1 MINAAPHL
9 AEQAIFRI
17 IAGRELLC
25 RTEMNSNTITIIF
38 VRSSVAMV
46 NSVQICYNMIQRAFF
61 TEPAYMQHICCVQAK
76 QIE

>member
-1 MINAAPHL
+1 MHYL
-9 AEQAIFRI
+9 
-17 IAGRELLC
+17 RELLYN
-25 RTEMNSNTITIIF
+25 RMNSNTITIIF

-61 TEPAYMQHICCVQAK
+61 TEPVYMQHICCVQAK

>member
-1 MINAAPHL
+1 
-9 AEQAIFRI
+9 
-17 IAGRELLC
+17 
-25 RTEMNSNTITIIF
+25 MNSNTITIIF
-38 VRSSVAMV
+38 VRSSVVMV

>member
-9 AEQAIFRI
+9 AEQP
-17 IAGRELLC
+17 
-25 RTEMNSNTITIIF
+25 ITIIF

>member
-1 MINAAPHL
+1 
-9 AEQAIFRI
+9 
-17 IAGRELLC
+17 
-25 RTEMNSNTITIIF
+25 MNSKTITIIF

>member
-1 MINAAPHL
+1 MINAASHL
-9 AEQAIFRI
+9 AGQHFCVTVN
-17 IAGRELLC
+17 GV
-25 RTEMNSNTITIIF
+25 NSNTITIIF

>member
-1 MINAAPHL
+1 MHYL
-9 AEQAIFRI
+9 
-17 IAGRELLC
+17 RELLYN
-25 RTEMNSNTITIIF
+25 RMNSNTITIIF

>member
-9 AEQAIFRI
+9 AEQHFCVIENR
-17 IAGRELLC
+17 
-25 RTEMNSNTITIIF
+25 MNSNIIF
-38 VRSSVAMV
+38 VRSSVTMV

-61 TEPAYMQHICCVQAK
+61 TEPVYMQHVCCVQAK